1 MSDGVKNW
9 EEGARRGRASQTA
22 RSEERAEAVREAF
35 EFIAWK
41 YRPKTRDEYARLLLE
56 EGCPTPSGRGKWTG
70 NLVNQYMRKFG
81 QTSKSLLTQFPDG
94 DEVREEYRPEVFAA
108 YRAEIARIETPSEH
122 TGRWISGLETVPRK
136 GQLVSHAE
144 FGYGDLIEE
153 TSPGKWACR
162 FICQDDSGE
171 AVFVDRIIN
180 AVDLTVFEYNL
191 SVEQRRQKAIEF
203 WQRLTAGETKE
214 YRKLVDG
221 WHL

>member
-1 MSDGVKNW
+1 MTDGVKNW
-9 EEGARRGRASQTA
+9 EEGARKGRASQTA
-22 RSEERAEAVREAF
+22 RSEQRAEAVRETF

-41 YRPKTRDEYARLLLE
+41 YRPTTRDEYAKHLLA

-81 QTSKSLLTQFPDG
+81 QTTKGLLNQFPDG
-94 DEVREEYRPEVFAA
+94 DEVREEYWPEVFAA
-108 YRAEIARIETPSEH
+108 YRAEIARLETPSEH
-122 TGRWISGLETVPRK
+122 TGQWVNVLHTVPHR
-136 GQLVSHAE
+136 GQLVSHAA
-144 FGYGDLIEE
+144 FGCGDLIEE
-153 TSPGKWACR
+153 ASPGRWSCR
-162 FICQDDSGE
+162 FIDRDDSDK
-171 AVFVDRIIN
+171 AVFVDRICN